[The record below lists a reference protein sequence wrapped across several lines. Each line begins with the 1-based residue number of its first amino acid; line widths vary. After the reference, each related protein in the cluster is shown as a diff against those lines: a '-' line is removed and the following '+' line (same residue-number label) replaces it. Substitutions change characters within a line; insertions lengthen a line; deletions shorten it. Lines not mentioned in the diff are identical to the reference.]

1 MQLLSSL
8 LDNSQANVQNNTY
21 YKKYMKY
28 KSKYLSKLSDVNM
41 LNFINWFDQN
51 NGTSLLQIKKNTTY
65 GRETLSKTD
74 IQTDT
79 NILEIPPDL
88 LITTELFDQFNIKDF
103 VLNNNKL
110 TFLLMYL
117 KKMNKFK
124 EYISI
129 LPKSFSS
136 IPLSWDKSQ
145 LDIIKNTSI
154 YNKVIEKK
162 TTLDKDYE
170 DLFKLMK
177 HILPFN
183 KKEYLW
189 ARLCVN
195 SRNFS
200 ITKGNKNVNC
210 LAPFADML
218 NHSSDKNTKWFF
230 DNSINK
236 FVVKATKFIPQN
248 SIVTDTYGTRDA
260 KTYLIWYGFF
270 PKDLHTV
277 NINGLDLSFNR
288 KDNINQIT
296 KDKITQQLSVL
307 QANYDKYSK
316 LTDDKFKQP
325 LDILKT
331 EIDILKNNI

>member
-8 LDNSQANVQNNTY
+8 LDNSQAHVQDNTY
-21 YKKYMKY
+21 YKKYLKY
-28 KSKYLSKLSDVNM
+28 KSKYLSKLSDINI
-41 LNFINWFDQN
+41 LNFINWFNQN
-51 NGTSLLQIKKNTTY
+51 NGTSLLQIKKNATY
-65 GRETLSKTD
+65 GRETFSKTD
-74 IQTDT
+74 IQKDT
-79 NILEIPPDL
+79 NLLEIPPQL
-88 LITTELFDQFNIKDF
+88 LITTELFDQFNINDYTK
-103 VLNNNKL
+103 NNNKL
-110 TFLLMYL
+110 TFLLMYF
-117 KKMNKFK
+117 KKMNKFT

-129 LPKSFSS
+129 LPKSFAS
-136 IPLSWDKSQ
+136 IPLSWDESQ

-177 HILPFN
+177 HILPFT

-200 ITKGNKNVNC
+200 ITKGGKSMNC
-210 LAPFADML
+210 LTPFADML
-218 NHSSDKNTKWFF
+218 NHSRNQNTKWFF

-236 FVVKATKFIPQN
+236 FVLKATKFIPQN

-270 PKDLHTV
+270 PKDLHTL
-277 NINGLDLSFNR
+277 NINGSTLSLN
-288 KDNINQIT
+288 KKENINQIT
-296 KDKITQQLSVL
+296 KDKLLKQLSIL
-307 QANYDKYSK
+307 QSDYDKYSK
-316 LTDDKFKQP
+316 LNDDKYKEP

>member
-8 LDNSQANVQNNTY
+8 QTNVQTNIQTNVQDNTY

-51 NGTSLLQIKKNTTY
+51 NGTSLLQIKKNATY

-74 IQTDT
+74 IQKDT
-79 NILEIPPDL
+79 NVLEIPPEL

-110 TFLLMYL
+110 TFLLLYF
-117 KKMNKFK
+117 KKFNKFK

-154 YNKVIEKK
+154 YNKVIEKS
-162 TTLDKDYE
+162 TTIDKDYE
-170 DLFKLMK
+170 NLLKVMK
-177 HILPFN
+177 NILPFT
-183 KKEYLW
+183 KKEYSW

-200 ITKGNKNVNC
+200 ITKDGKSVNC

-288 KDNINQIT
+288 KENINQIT
-296 KDKITQQLSVL
+296 KDKITKQLSIL
-307 QANYDKYSK
+307 QADYDKYSK

-325 LDILKT
+325 LDIL
-331 EIDILKNNI
+331 LYS

>member
-117 KKMNKFK
+117 KKN
-124 EYISI
+124 E
-129 LPKSFSS
+129 
-136 IPLSWDKSQ
+136 
-145 LDIIKNTSI
+145 
-154 YNKVIEKK
+154 
-162 TTLDKDYE
+162 
-170 DLFKLMK
+170 
-177 HILPFN
+177 
-183 KKEYLW
+183 
-189 ARLCVN
+189 
-195 SRNFS
+195 
-200 ITKGNKNVNC
+200 
-210 LAPFADML
+210 
-218 NHSSDKNTKWFF
+218 
-230 DNSINK
+230 
-236 FVVKATKFIPQN
+236 
-248 SIVTDTYGTRDA
+248 
-260 KTYLIWYGFF
+260 
-270 PKDLHTV
+270 
-277 NINGLDLSFNR
+277 
-288 KDNINQIT
+288 
-296 KDKITQQLSVL
+296 
-307 QANYDKYSK
+307 
-316 LTDDKFKQP
+316 
-325 LDILKT
+325 
-331 EIDILKNNI
+331 